1 MATKNVR
8 EKWLENARLIVWETQ
23 TERKAVESYCNLM
36 AKCSVLRIAIR
47 SDLAA
52 SWQKDMDDIFR
63 NGKKQKPL
71 RD

>member
-1 MATKNVR
+1 MANKNVKVKWG
-8 EKWLENARLIVWETQ
+8 EKVRLIVWDTEA
-23 TERKAVESYCNLM
+23 ERKAIDVYCHLM
-36 AKCSVLRIAIR
+36 AKFAVLRFAIHR
-47 SDLAA
+47 DSAA